1 MYKQMRIVNIVN
13 SYTLLFLVCFTLPMY
28 TQINNLLLGI
38 FIVFS
43 IFNYLKDRENFSNS
57 FFKNYFPVIAF
68 FFLAVIAS
76 LNYDD
81 ILNFKE
87 LEKYWSFLLIPL
99 AFWMTGGENKKLIK
113 YAFRGLI
120 LGCVTTLLIC
130 YLNTFYE
137 IIAYNEPWSYIFRWR
152 HLSHRF
158 TEIAD
163 THPAYL
169 GLFICTS
176 TYYLLFKSKQFNTKL
191 RILILSIYFLG
202 MLQLASRVA
211 IFIFILI
218 FFGCIFS
225 IFKKNIKYF
234 IVSLIIFLFSSLIIF
249 SVGSEY
255 LNKRMLSIE
264 NIMEDSRFDRLNI
277 SYKIFKE
284 NILLGTGF
292 EKVDEV
298 RIKKYREYDFDL
310 AAREKY
316 NAHNQFFEYLTING
330 IVGGIIY
337 AVVLFY
343 LILLS
348 LKRKNHLFLFII
360 ISFFVANLTESMLVR
375 IKGVEYF
382 SIFVS
387 LFLMK
392 TNPKKE
398 NLHK

>member
-1 MYKQMRIVNIVN
+1 MHINNVVN
-13 SYTLLFLVCFTLPMY
+13 SYNLLFLVCFTLPMY
-28 TQINNLLLGI
+28 TRINNVLLGI

-57 FFKNYFPVIAF
+57 FFKTYLPVIAF

-81 ILNFKE
+81 ILNFQE

-120 LGCVTTLLIC
+120 LGCATTLLIC

-137 IIAYNEPWSYIFRWR
+137 IIAYNEPWSYILRWR

-169 GLFICTS
+169 GIFICTS

-202 MLQLASRVA
+202 LLQLASRVA
-211 IFIFILI
+211 TFIFIII
-218 FFGCIFS
+218 FLGYIFS
-225 IFKKNIKYF
+225 NFKRNIKSF
-234 IVSLIIFLFSSLIIF
+234 IVSLTILLSSLFIF
-249 SVGSEY
+249 SIGSEY
-255 LNKRMLSIE
+255 LSKRMLSIE
-264 NIMEDSRFDRLNI
+264 NITEDSRFNRLTI
-277 SYKIFKE
+277 SYEIFKE
-284 NILLGTGF
+284 NILFGTGF
-292 EKVDEV
+292 EKVDEL
-298 RIKKYREYDFDL
+298 RIKKYRESDFEL
-310 AAREKY
+310 AANKNY

-330 IVGGIIY
+330 IFGGIIY
-337 AVVLFY
+337 LGVFFY
-343 LILLS
+343 LVS
-348 LKRKNHLFLFII
+348 LALKKQNYLFLFIV

-382 SIFVS
+382 SIFTS

-392 TNPKKE
+392 TNLKKE
-398 NLHK
+398 NQHK